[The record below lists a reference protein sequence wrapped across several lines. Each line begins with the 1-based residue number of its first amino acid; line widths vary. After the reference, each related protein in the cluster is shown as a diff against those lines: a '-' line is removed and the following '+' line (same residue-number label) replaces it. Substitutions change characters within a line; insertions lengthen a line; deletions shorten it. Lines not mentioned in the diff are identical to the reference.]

1 MIRKKYKRKINRK
14 YKRKYKRKIHER
26 GVFGDAF
33 SINLLAENET
43 KKTTTHW

>member
-14 YKRKYKRKIHER
+14 YKRKYKWKIHGR

-33 SINLLAENET
+33 RTLGSSGKL
-43 KKTTTHW
+43 